1 MEKSGKL
8 AMKKRK
14 SGKAPIEPVQE
25 VKTVGPYRN
34 IEEAK
39 KH

>member
-1 MEKSGKL
+1 MEKSKS
-8 AMKKRK
+8 MKKRK
-14 SGKAPIEPVQE
+14 SAKVPEPVPE
-25 VKTVGPYRN
+25 VKSVGPYRN